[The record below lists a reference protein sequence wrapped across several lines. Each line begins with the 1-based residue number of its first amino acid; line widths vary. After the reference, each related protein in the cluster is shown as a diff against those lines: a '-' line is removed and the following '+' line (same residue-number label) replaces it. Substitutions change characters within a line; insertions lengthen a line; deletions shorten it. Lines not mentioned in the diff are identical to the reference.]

1 VAQVFVGLDIA
12 KRHIEVAVHPTHER
26 WRVANDESGMLVL
39 APRLQALQPTLV
51 VLEAT
56 GGYET
61 LAASALAI
69 VGVPMAIVNP
79 RQVRDFGKAIGQL
92 AKTDTLDADRLALF
106 GARVQPEPRGL
117 PDAETQVLLALVQRR
132 RQMTEMLVAERNRAG
147 LAHAQLRRRLRA
159 HIQWLERE
167 LAALDADLAHH
178 IRQSPLW
185 RAKDDL
191 LRSVPGIGPIVSSIL
206 LASLPELGQLNR
218 HEIAALVGVAPFNRD
233 SGQLR
238 GTRSIW
244 GGRSAVRGALYMAT
258 LVGTRYNPVLAV
270 FYRRLVAAGKPKKV
284 ALIAA
289 MRKLITILNSMVK
302 TQRRWAP
309 SLDN

>member
-1 VAQVFVGLDIA
+1 
-12 KRHIEVAVHPTHER
+12 
-26 WRVANDESGMLVL
+26 MLVL

-92 AKTDTLDADRLALF
+92 AKTDTLDADLLALF

-167 LAALDADLAHH
+167 LAALDADLAPH

>member
-1 VAQVFVGLDIA
+1 MAQVFVGLDIA

-167 LAALDADLAHH
+167 LAALDADLAPH

-270 FYRRLVAAGKPKKV
+270 FYRRLVAAGNPKKV

>member
-1 VAQVFVGLDIA
+1 MAQVCVGLDIA
-12 KRHIEVAVHPTHER
+12 KRHIDVAVHPTHER
-26 WRVANDESGMLVL
+26 WRVANDENGMMVL

-56 GGYET
+56 GGYES
-61 LAASALAI
+61 LAASALAV

-79 RQVRDFGKAIGQL
+79 RQVRDFGKAIGHL
-92 AKTDTLDADRLALF
+92 AKTDTLDADLLALF

-132 RQMTEMLVAERNRAG
+132 RQMTEMLVAERNRAV

-167 LAALDADLAHH
+167 LAALDADIANY

-218 HEIAALVGVAPFNRD
+218 QEIAALVGVAPFNRD

-238 GTRSIW
+238 GTRAIW

>member
-1 VAQVFVGLDIA
+1 MAQVFVGLDIA

-132 RQMTEMLVAERNRAG
+132 RQMTEMRVAERNRAG

-167 LAALDADLAHH
+167 LAALDADLAPH

>member
-1 VAQVFVGLDIA
+1 MAQVCVGLDIA
-12 KRHIEVAVHPTHER
+12 KRHIDVAVYPTHER
-26 WRVANDESGMLVL
+26 WRVANDESGMMLL
-39 APRLQALQPTLV
+39 APRLQALQPTVV

-56 GGYET
+56 GGYES

-69 VGVPMAIVNP
+69 AGVPMAIVNP
-79 RQVRDFGKAIGQL
+79 RQVRDFGRAIGQL
-92 AKTDTLDADRLALF
+92 AKTDTLDADLLALF
-106 GARVQPEPRGL
+106 GARVHPEPRGL

-132 RQMTEMLVAERNRAG
+132 RQMTEMLVAERNRTG

-167 LAALDADLAHH
+167 LAALDADIANY

-218 HEIAALVGVAPFNRD
+218 QEIAALVGVAPFNRD

-238 GTRSIW
+238 GTRAIW

>member
-167 LAALDADLAHH
+167 LAALDADLAPH

-289 MRKLITILNSMVK
+289 MRKLITILNSMGK

>member
-1 VAQVFVGLDIA
+1 MAQVFVGLDIA
-12 KRHIEVAVHPTHER
+12 KRHIDVAVYPTHER
-26 WRVANDESGMLVL
+26 WRVANDESGMMVL
-39 APRLQALQPTLV
+39 APRLQALQPTVV

-56 GGYET
+56 GGYES

-79 RQVRDFGKAIGQL
+79 RQVRDFGRAIGQL
-92 AKTDTLDADRLALF
+92 AKTDTLDADLLALF

-132 RQMTEMLVAERNRAG
+132 RQMTEMLVAERNRAV

-167 LAALDADLAHH
+167 LAALDADIANS

-238 GTRSIW
+238 GTRAIW

>member
-1 VAQVFVGLDIA
+1 MAQVCVGLDIA
-12 KRHIEVAVHPTHER
+12 KRHIDVAVHPTHER
-26 WRVANDESGMLVL
+26 WRVANDENGMMVL

-56 GGYET
+56 GGYES
-61 LAASALAI
+61 LAASALAV

-92 AKTDTLDADRLALF
+92 AKTDTLDADLLALF

-132 RQMTEMLVAERNRAG
+132 RQMTEMLVAERNRAV
-147 LAHAQLRRRLRA
+147 LVHAQLRRRLRA

-167 LAALDADLAHH
+167 LAALDADIANY

-218 HEIAALVGVAPFNRD
+218 QEIAALVGVAPFNRD

-238 GTRSIW
+238 GTRAIW

>member
-1 VAQVFVGLDIA
+1 MAQVFVGLDIA

-92 AKTDTLDADRLALF
+92 AKTDTLDADLLALF

-167 LAALDADLAHH
+167 LAALDADLAPH